1 MPHDEKVKDAALKE
15 ISLMPSTIETI
26 DEAMFVYLNETLN
39 IHSTTNKGWKKVP
52 AIWASAERAYQVKND
67 KDLRD
72 SKGTLKL
79 PLLTLSRDSIS
90 KDSNFKGVAW
100 SHIPPINDPKGGFIT
115 VARTINQ
122 QKTANFKN
130 AYSFKRYRQNNFPS
144 EKDLTV
150 YNTMTMPMPTY
161 IAVTYSIGI
170 RAEYQQQIN
179 EILTPF
185 VTKTGQI
192 NNFFITSEGHRFE
205 GFIQSD
211 FSQMNNSSNMGGSE
225 RSYETT
231 ISVRI
236 LGYLLGEGSNSDR
249 PKIAVRENAVTL
261 VQARERTSLG
271 EDERG

>member
-1 MPHDEKVKDAALKE
+1 
-15 ISLMPSTIETI
+15 
-26 DEAMFVYLNETLN
+26 
-39 IHSTTNKGWKKVP
+39 
-52 AIWASAERAYQVKND
+52 
-67 KDLRD
+67 
-72 SKGTLKL
+72 
-79 PLLTLSRDSIS
+79 
-90 KDSNFKGVAW
+90 
-100 SHIPPINDPKGGFIT
+100 
-115 VARTINQ
+115 
-122 QKTANFKN
+122 
-130 AYSFKRYRQNNFPS
+130 
-144 EKDLTV
+144 
-150 YNTMTMPMPTY
+150 MPTY

>member
-1 MPHDEKVKDAALKE
+1 MPAKDINYSYAEIKGADGVLKE
-15 ISLMPSTIETI
+15 VVFMPSTLETI
-26 DEAMFVYLNETLN
+26 DTALFDYIDKGLD
-39 IHSTTNKGWKKVP
+39 IHTKTNKGWKKAPV
-52 AIWASAERAYQVKND
+52 IWVSAERAFQIKNN
-67 KDLRD
+67 KELRD

-192 NNFFITSEGHRFE
+192 NN
-205 GFIQSD
+205 
-211 FSQMNNSSNMGGSE
+211 SSNMGGSE

-249 PKIAVRENAVTL
+249 PKIAIRENAVTL

>member
-26 DEAMFVYLNETLN
+26 DEAMFVYLSETLN

-52 AIWASAERAYQVKND
+52 TIWASAERAYQ
-67 KDLRD
+67 
-72 SKGTLKL
+72 
-79 PLLTLSRDSIS
+79 
-90 KDSNFKGVAW
+90 VAW

-192 NNFFITSEGHRFE
+192 NNFFITSEGHGFE